1 MEYNEYQEQAAE
13 YMRLVLPLMK
23 KHGIAMTPA
32 NYAVWY
38 EYVAGNNEALKHAV
52 DSHVDDNERLTEKQ
66 SGELYQKFFDR
77 EKDQT
82 ALLEMRQDLRRV
94 LAEVLTFVSSGVTSS
109 KKTSSNLTGI
119 IDKFHPD
126 MKQED
131 VRGMVDDVLS
141 ETRLAVSTS
150 ELLSERLN
158 TTMVEMQDLKK
169 DLDVARREAKID
181 TLTKLANRKALDEV
195 LEKATRDADSNN
207 VELCIIFSDLD
218 LFKKVNDKHGHL
230 VGDQVLRV
238 VANTLKGA
246 VKGRDLVARYG
257 GEEFAIV
264 ILNTS
269 IDNVKSLAE
278 NIRAEIAAKRM
289 QRKDTRESLGTITMS
304 FGVARYFPS
313 EGVDSFLQRADR
325 ALYMAKRKGRNA
337 VEEALP
343 PTI

>member
-1 MEYNEYQEQAAE
+1 MEYNEYHDQAAE
-13 YMRLVLPLMK
+13 YMRLALPMMK

-52 DSHVDDNERLTEKQ
+52 DANVDDNERLTEKQ
-66 SGELYQKFFDR
+66 SSELYQKFFDR

-82 ALLEMRQDLRRV
+82 ALLEMRQDLRR
-94 LAEVLTFVSSGVTSS
+94 LLTEVLTFVSTGVTSS
-109 KKTSSNLTGI
+109 EKTSSNLMDI
-119 IDKFHPD
+119 IGQFHPN

-131 VRGMVDDVLS
+131 VRGVIEEVLS

-158 TTMVEMQDLKK
+158 TTMAEMHDLKK
-169 DLDVARREAKID
+169 DLDAARRDAKID
-181 TLTKLANRKALDEV
+181 TLTKLANRKALDE
-195 LEKATRDADSNN
+195 LLDKATRDADSNN

-218 LFKKVNDKHGHL
+218 YFKKVNDKHGHL

-238 VANTLKGA
+238 VASTLKGA

-264 ILNTS
+264 VLNTS
-269 IDNVKSLAE
+269 IDNAKRLAE

-337 VEEALP
+337 VVEALP

>member
-158 TTMVEMQDLKK
+158 TTMIEMQDLKK

-181 TLTKLANRKALDEV
+181 TLTKLANRKALDEL

-269 IDNVKSLAE
+269 IENVKSLAE

-289 QRKDTRESLGTITMS
+289 QRKD
-304 FGVARYFPS
+304 
-313 EGVDSFLQRADR
+313 
-325 ALYMAKRKGRNA
+325 
-337 VEEALP
+337 
-343 PTI
+343 

>member
-1 MEYNEYQEQAAE
+1 VEYNEYQEQAAE
-13 YMRLVLPLMK
+13 HMRLALPLMK

-38 EYVAGNNEALKHAV
+38 EYVSGNNEALKHAV

-94 LAEVLTFVSSGVTSS
+94 LAEVLTFVSSGVMSS
-109 KKTSSNLTGI
+109 KKTSSNLTDI
-119 IDKFHPD
+119 VDKFHPG
-126 MKQED
+126 MKQEEIRQ
-131 VRGMVDDVLS
+131 VVDEVLS
-141 ETRLAVSTS
+141 ETRLAVSSS

-158 TTMVEMQDLKK
+158 TTMEEMQDLKK
-169 DLDVARREAKID
+169 DLDEARREAKVD
-181 TLTKLANRKALDEV
+181 TLTKLANRKALDEL

-218 LFKKVNDKHGHL
+218 FFKKINDKHGHL

-269 IDNVKSLAE
+269 IENVKRLAE
-278 NIRAEIAAKRM
+278 NIRTEIAAKRM

-343 PTI
+343 PTL